1 MLVGIGSKDFSGRR
15 LLSHVGTWGTVPQLG
30 LGRGSSPCPV
40 SPVPAGLFEEADKDG
55 PTALSLGNPQGSDPA
70 FISARSAVVGASG
83 KKTKERCH
91 CGQGL
96 GFLTGRT
103 HSL

>member
-15 LLSHVGTWGTVPQLG
+15 LLSQLG
-30 LGRGSSPCPV
+30 HGERCLSWAWGRGSSPCPV
-40 SPVPAGLFEEADKDG
+40 APVPAGLFEEADKDG